1 MHTETES
8 SGGHLATG
16 KHALWVVGRIRKGEQ
31 QLVFLRTRARPPIP
45 GPWELR
51 AILAD

>member
-1 MHTETES
+1 MKEDDMLVLVDEKP
-8 SGGHLATG
+8 A
-16 KHALWVVGRIRKGEQ
+16 GRLY
-31 QLVFLRTRARPPIP
+31 LVFLRSQARPPIP

>member
-1 MHTETES
+1 MRTEPES
-8 SGGHLATG
+8 PVVRLD
-16 KHALWVVGRIRKGEQ
+16 KVRQALFVVGRISKGER
-31 QLVFLRTRARPPIP
+31 QLVFLRSRARPPIP

>member
-1 MHTETES
+1 MRTEPES
-8 SGGHLATG
+8 PVVRLDTVRQ
-16 KHALWVVGRIRKGEQ
+16 ALFVVGRIRKGEQ
-31 QLVFLRTRARPPIP
+31 QLVFLRSRARAPIP

>member
-1 MHTETES
+1 MRTEPES
-8 SGGHLATG
+8 PVVRLDTVR
-16 KHALWVVGRIRKGEQ
+16 HALWVVGRIRKGEQ
-31 QLVFLRTRARPPIP
+31 QLVFLRTRTRPPIP